1 LYHCE
6 TEFQM
11 KIQNSNV
18 PSTSSCM
25 LVSCAVCCVVMLVAS
40 PPLPLPLPQGN
51 KGLPANAI

>member
-1 LYHCE
+1 
-6 TEFQM
+6 M